1 MTSCPQADGTTYTT
15 ADGQQYVLYCDQ
27 AYKGSDLPAQYATT
41 WEQCMEFCDNYVRT
55 QAEQNGA
62 SCIAAVWTYNNP
74 HGANCYP
81 KYALGEQIVEQSGT
95 NSARRVQYQVFQPP
109 MYVDFSK
116 SQAPAIQTPL
126 STQQP
131 APPPAS
137 TPGVPVQ
144 QPASTQVP
152 ATVPAQPTT
161 NAVPPVLPAST
172 KNAQSTP
179 ATRPQSKTGS
189 NSGTSTAISALTS
202 SLSSDHSFTSIPT
215 NTILGTHN
223 QTQIA
228 VPDTTIAVSTLP
240 GGATLYSTI
249 IHDTTIVPASP
260 TDLSSPLQTPP
271 TGLSTD
277 AKIGLA
283 VGITIGTILLLLL
296 ALLAIMRIRKS
307 RRRKAKGARLN
318 EEGEEPEEKIV
329 MGYQAQRSEMWAT
342 YNGIPGIH
350 ELYGGDAPELEGKRM
365 EAAPSDIK
373 IQLPSL
379 PRPPSGTHPSKWAS
393 FGGAS
398 RPQSRPPE
406 LDGRNVPGTP
416 RTPNALVNEE
426 GRPMSDALLGQRW
439 LRGKW
444 KFGGVGGSFGKS
456 SLRESFVAGGAS
468 R

>member
-1 MTSCPQADGTTYTT
+1 
-15 ADGQQYVLYCDQ
+15 
-27 AYKGSDLPAQYATT
+27 
-41 WEQCMEFCDNYVRT
+41 MEFCDNYVRT

-62 SCIAAVWTYNNP
+62 SCIAVVWIFNNP

-81 KYALGEQIVEQSGT
+81 KYALDQQIVEQSGT

-116 SQAPAIQTPL
+116 SQAPAVQAPQ

-137 TPGVPVQ
+137 TAGLPVQ
-144 QPASTQVP
+144 QPVSTQVP
-152 ATVPAQPTT
+152 ATIPAQPTT
-161 NAVPPVLPAST
+161 NAVPTVIPAST

-179 ATRPQSKTGS
+179 ATPSQSKTAS
-189 NSGTSTAISALTS
+189 NPTTSTAVSVQPS
-202 SLSSDHSFTSIPT
+202 SLSSDHSFSNTPIPT
-215 NTILGTHN
+215 STILGTN
-223 QTQIA
+223 NKTQIA
-228 VPDTTIAVSTLP
+228 SPDTTIAVSTLP

-249 IHDTTIVPASP
+249 IHDTTITPASP
-260 TDLSSPLQTPP
+260 TDLSSPLPTPP

-283 VGITIGTILLLLL
+283 VGVTMGIILLFLL

-307 RRRKAKGARLN
+307 RTRKAKGARLN
-318 EEGEEPEEKIV
+318 EEPEEKIV
-329 MGYQAQRSEMWAT
+329 MGYQAQRSEMWAS

-350 ELYGGDAPELEGKRM
+350 ELHGDDAPELEGKRM
-365 EAAPSDIK
+365 EATGVTK
-373 IQLPSL
+373 IRPIYL

-393 FGGAS
+393 FSAS
-398 RPQSRPPE
+398 RPHSRTQSRPE

-416 RTPNALVNEE
+416 ETPNALLSDE

-439 LRGKW
+439 LRRKW
-444 KFGGVGGSFGKS
+444 KFGGGSFGKS
-456 SLRESFVAGGAS
+456 SLSDSITAS
-468 R
+468 EK